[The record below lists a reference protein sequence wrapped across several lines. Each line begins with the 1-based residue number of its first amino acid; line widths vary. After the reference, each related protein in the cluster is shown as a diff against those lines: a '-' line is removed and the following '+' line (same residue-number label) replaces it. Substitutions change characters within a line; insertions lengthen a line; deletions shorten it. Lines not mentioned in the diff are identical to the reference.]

1 MECDISKYVGD
12 EEMNVFAVANTCVG
26 VCGGVE
32 QIDSR
37 VRSPTVTIGL
47 ASICAQTKAD
57 K

>member
-1 MECDISKYVGD
+1 MRKDVGD
-12 EEMNVFAVANTCVG
+12 EEMNVFAVANTGVG
-26 VCGGVE
+26 MCGGVE